1 MKNEGKEKRTEEMTT
16 IAVYKS
22 DAVILN
28 YLKGRKG
35 YRRLADVI
43 RRLLHAYIVQ
53 MKDLEAQL
61 TKELTE
67 K

>member
-1 MKNEGKEKRTEEMTT
+1 MKNEQNEQRTTVS
-16 IAVYKS
+16 VYKT
-22 DAVILN
+22 DAVMLN

-53 MKDLEAQL
+53 IKDLEAQL
-61 TKELTE
+61 NKELTE